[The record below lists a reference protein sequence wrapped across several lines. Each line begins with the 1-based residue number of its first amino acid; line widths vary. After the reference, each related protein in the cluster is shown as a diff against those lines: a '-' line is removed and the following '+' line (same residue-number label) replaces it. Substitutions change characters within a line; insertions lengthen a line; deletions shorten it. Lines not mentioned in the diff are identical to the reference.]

1 MTDRPARG
9 RPGGPGPRRGASAR
23 PPLEPERPEHPTVAA
38 LVLVI
43 GVVLLIV
50 ALSVASVLA

>member
-1 MTDRPARG
+1 MTPPTAGPAPER
-9 RPGGPGPRRGASAR
+9 PRRVR
-23 PPLEPERPEHPTVAA
+23 PPLEPDRPEHPTVAA
-38 LVLVI
+38 LVLVF

>member
-1 MTDRPARG
+1 
-9 RPGGPGPRRGASAR
+9 
-23 PPLEPERPEHPTVAA
+23 VAA